1 MSFRDSQFSDHLI
14 FSIKEKLEAKD
25 PESYWLSFLE
35 KVKRI
40 LFEKHEAAK
49 PCGILKS
56 IRRKES
62 VAPQTRKGSFIYRLR
77 DVFGSG

>member
-1 MSFRDSQFSDHLI
+1 MSFRDSQFSGHLI
-14 FSIKEKLEAKD
+14 FSIKEKLEARDKF
-25 PESYWLSFLE
+25 YWLSFLE

-49 PCGILKS
+49 PRGILKS
-56 IRRKES
+56 ILRKES
-62 VAPQTRKGSFIYRLR
+62 VAPQTRKGGFIYRLR